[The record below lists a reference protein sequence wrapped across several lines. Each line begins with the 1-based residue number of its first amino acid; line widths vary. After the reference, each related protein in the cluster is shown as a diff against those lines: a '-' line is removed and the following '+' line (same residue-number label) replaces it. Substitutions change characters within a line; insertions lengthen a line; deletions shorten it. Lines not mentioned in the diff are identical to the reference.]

1 MKEKL
6 KYIVGALLA
15 CSLIAGFMPLIEVGA
30 MKMSVMDILKIGVGN
45 YGDTEL
51 IREVM
56 ELFKEY
62 LRPSVITVIIL
73 IALILAGAF
82 LTVVLDASKA
92 YIAGIA
98 GGVVNNI
105 LVIILG
111 VTVKGKM
118 DEVESAFSFFGL
130 SSGIRFHLSTI
141 VLWIILYAVVFGL
154 SVFGMI
160 LKNGNKPVGRS
171 QDIMPE
177 SLSDRTNP
185 WNASQ
190 DPKKQAYLDRIG
202 QLEREREAAK
212 KNTPPVREQTAEADF
227 YGAISG
233 GTGIYESKIYPLC
246 EKVQIYFAKVGTDV
260 YITPERGEDAVAGVY
275 YVEEYEEY
283 CVEPYEK
290 NSFFLLSGQPLG
302 AGRCYHLPRG
312 IEVYIGDKSH
322 AFVLA

>member
-56 ELFKEY
+56 ELFQAY

-92 YIAGIA
+92 YIAAIA
-98 GGVVNNI
+98 GRAVNNI

-130 SSGIRFHLSTI
+130 NSGIRFHLSTI
-141 VLWIILYAVVFGL
+141 VLWIILYIAAFGL
-154 SVFGMI
+154 SVYG
-160 LKNGNKPVGRS
+160 LVLNKGTKPVGRP

-185 WNASQ
+185 WDAPR

-212 KNTPPVREQTAEADF
+212 KNAPPVREQAAGADF
-227 YGAISG
+227 HGVIGGRSG
-233 GTGIYESKIYPLC
+233 RYESKVYPLQ
-246 EKVQIYFAKVGTDV
+246 ERVQVFISRDGSEV
-260 YITPERGEDAVAGVY
+260 YIATVKSADAAAGVY
-275 YVEEYEEY
+275 YVGEYEEY

-290 NSFFLLSGQPLG
+290 NSFFLMSGQPLG
-302 AGRCYHLPRG
+302 SGRCYHLPRG
-312 IEVYIGDKSH
+312 TEVYIGDKSH

>member
-6 KYIVGALLA
+6 KYVVGVLLA
-15 CSLIAGFMPLIEVGA
+15 CSLIAGFMPLIGVGA
-30 MKMSVMDILKIGVGN
+30 MKLSVMDILKIGAGN

-51 IREVM
+51 VREVM

-73 IALILAGAF
+73 IVLILAGAF

-92 YIAGIA
+92 YMAAIA

-118 DEVESAFSFFGL
+118 DEVENAFSFFGL
-130 SSGIRFHLSTI
+130 SSGIHFHISTI
-141 VLWIILYAVVFGL
+141 VLWMILYAAVFGL
-154 SVFGMI
+154 SVFGMVM
-160 LKNGNKPVGRS
+160 KNGDKPVGKP

-177 SLSDRTNP
+177 SFSDRTNP
-185 WNASQ
+185 WDSPQ

-212 KNTPPVREQTAEADF
+212 KAAPPVREQTAAEDF
-227 YGAISG
+227 HGAIGGRSG
-233 GTGIYESKIYPLC
+233 RYDSKVYPLR
-246 EKVQIYFAKVGTDV
+246 ERVQVFISRDGTEV
-260 YITPERGEDAVAGVY
+260 YIAAEKNANVAAGVY
-275 YVEEYEEY
+275 YVAEYEEY

-302 AGRCYHLPRG
+302 AGRRYYLPRG
-312 IEVYIGDKSH
+312 TEVYIGDRSH